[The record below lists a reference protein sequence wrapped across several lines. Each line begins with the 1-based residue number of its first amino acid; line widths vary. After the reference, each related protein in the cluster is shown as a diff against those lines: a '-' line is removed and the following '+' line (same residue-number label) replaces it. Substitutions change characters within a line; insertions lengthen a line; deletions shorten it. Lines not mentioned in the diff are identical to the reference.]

1 MLYDTC
7 NCPILKFDS
16 YMRNRYSRFNK
27 PLTRFNL
34 EIMKISI
41 TEVNKKG
48 HENLT

>member
-7 NCPILKFDS
+7 NYPILKFDS
-16 YMRNRYSRFNK
+16 YMRNRYACFNK
-27 PLTRFNL
+27 PDYTFQFL

-48 HENLT
+48 Y